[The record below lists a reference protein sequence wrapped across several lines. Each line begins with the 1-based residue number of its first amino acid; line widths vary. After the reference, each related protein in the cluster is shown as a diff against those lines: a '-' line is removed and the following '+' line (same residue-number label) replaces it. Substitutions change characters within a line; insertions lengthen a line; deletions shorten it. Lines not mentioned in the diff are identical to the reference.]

1 MNDNRWI
8 RLLGDIAQAVLKA
21 FLSDGGRGASSG
33 SASSGAARSGA
44 APAGAQ
50 APKPRPPASGGRGE
64 PGPSSGNGSYPGDFV
79 GTLRPVYSPNLD
91 GEPDPGEVVWTW
103 VPYEEDHSQGKDRP
117 VLLVGRDGT
126 WLLGLQL
133 TSKDHVRH
141 GVQDGRGG
149 RRWMDIGTGRWDRR
163 GRPSEVRLN
172 RVIRIA
178 PDAVR
183 REGDVLDKAVFDKVA
198 AAL

>member
-1 MNDNRWI
+1 MSDNRWI
-8 RLLGDIAQAVLKA
+8 RLLGEIARAVLKA
-21 FLSDGGRGASSG
+21 FLSDGDRGTSSGEASSRTTPSGTPVPKPGPPATGGRGA
-33 SASSGAARSGA
+33 
-44 APAGAQ
+44 
-50 APKPRPPASGGRGE
+50 
-64 PGPSSGNGSYPGDFV
+64 PGPSSGNGSYPGDFL
-79 GTLRPVYSPNLD
+79 GTIRPTYSPDLD

-117 VLLVGRDGT
+117 VLLVGRDGK

-141 GVQDGRGG
+141 GEQGGRGG
-149 RRWMDIGTGRWDRR
+149 RRWMDIGTGGWDRQ

-172 RVIRIA
+172 RVIRID

-183 REGDVLDKAVFDKVA
+183 REGDVLDRAVFDKVV

>member
-1 MNDNRWI
+1 MSDNRWI
-8 RLLGDIAQAVLKA
+8 RLLGEIAQAVIKA
-21 FLSDGGRGASSG
+21 FLSDGGRGASSRD
-33 SASSGAARSGA
+33 ASSDTR
-44 APAGAQ
+44 
-50 APKPRPPASGGRGE
+50 APKPRPPVDGRRAS
-64 PGPSSGNGSYPGDFV
+64 PGPSSGNGAYPGDFT
-79 GTLRPVYSPNLD
+79 GTIRPAYSPDLD

-117 VLLVGRDGT
+117 VLLVGRDGK

-133 TSKDHVRH
+133 TSKDHVQH
-141 GVQDGRGG
+141 GKQEGHGG
-149 RRWMDIGTGRWDRR
+149 RRWMDIGTGGWDRQ

-183 REGDVLDKAVFDKVA
+183 REGDILDKAIFDKVV